1 MRHSLGEM
9 RISRGSDPFQMLSWR
24 IVEDA
29 ISFAKLGMGWCGK
42 RLTRKHCSGVVV
54 DGYHPCSGLD
64 DGDKV
69 VLDNKS
75 LCAV

>member
-1 MRHSLGEM
+1 M
-9 RISRGSDPFQMLSWR
+9 
-24 IVEDA
+24 EDA